1 MFLRNLIIIVCIGFL
16 NCAYY
21 NTFYNAKKAFN
32 EGERIRLD
40 QPQADGTIPSLAL
53 ASYEIAMTNA
63 GLVLRDHSGSSYV
76 DDALVMIGDILAIQ
90 GQHQKAI
97 NKYEQVLRLFPE
109 SKFHPYCVYS
119 SAKSHF
125 GSGNARQADKILE
138 RFIREYP
145 GDNKTPDAY
154 ILRGEIAF
162 SQESFETAIVIFN
175 LYLDKYPNHGR
186 YGDVLSYLVRSN
198 MKLNRFSRARNLV
211 ELNLEKFHSEDL
223 RYQADLMVGE
233 SLLREGSYR
242 KALLKFKSL
251 LSQTKFEHK
260 HPEVMLAMA
269 ACQIG
274 LDDSDKAISQY
285 KTIIN
290 LYEKNSI
297 YAQEV
302 SQAMFELGELY
313 QKSAALELAE
323 KMFGDAIQKSPRSF
337 WVRNQ
342 SDQKTRAIR
351 QLRRLHENLKN
362 MESVLLAK
370 RKLKKDNFKDSS
382 DIERLLKN
390 VAGIRFQLAE
400 QYLFQL
406 EMADSALSQYRSI
419 EKESVDSSIAAKAI
433 FAQAWIYDNFLGD
446 SKQASFLYNSI
457 TKNYNE
463 TPYAAESA
471 LLLSKPIN
479 GELSEDRM
487 FTEAEQLLFEAG
499 EPDLAYGLYELI
511 LIRYPNGVF
520 APRALLALGWIAE
533 TYYSNPQ
540 TALELYR
547 RIIAQYPSS
556 DQANSIRNKVSF
568 MERLLLDEN
577 SKK

>member
-97 NKYEQVLRLFPE
+97 KKYEQVLRLFPK

-125 GSGNARQADKILE
+125 GAGNARQADEILE

-223 RYQADLMVGE
+223 SYQADLMVGE
-233 SLLREGSYR
+233 SLLQEGSYR

-251 LSQTKFEHK
+251 LSQNKFEHK

-302 SQAMFELGELY
+302 AQAMFGLGELY

-342 SDQKTRAIR
+342 SDQKTRPIR
-351 QLRRLHENLKN
+351 QLRRLHEHLKN

-370 RKLKKDNFKDSS
+370 RKLKKDNIKDSS

-419 EKESVDSSIAAKAI
+419 EKESVDSSIAAKAT
-433 FAQAWIYDNFLGD
+433 FAQAWIYDNFIGD

-499 EPDLAYGLYELI
+499 EPDLAYGLYELV